1 MLHWGLGKIEIIILE
16 KIFCFGPKVFTL
28 AQRLEILYNC
38 NKKFFLYN
46 KPRWMPN
53 ITWCATW
60 RGGTGMF

>member
-38 NKKFFLYN
+38 NKKFFL
-46 KPRWMPN
+46 
-53 ITWCATW
+53 
-60 RGGTGMF
+60 